1 MELPI
6 TRPSMIS
13 YADEI
18 QFPELLKD
26 LSEKKHNGFI
36 RITLNS
42 EEGYILFKDGEVI
55 AASYERLSRVDAIE
69 KIKNAMNVHGTLIE
83 IFNVKPNQIDFF
95 MDINKPY
102 LINSEATDLI
112 NELKKSTEPE
122 PEPVPEPKAVPQPKP
137 ISDAVNKPE
146 IVEKEPEPSKPVEE
160 QKTEPEE
167 PVVEETKPEPEPVEE
182 VKPEPVPVSK
192 PTETTEKP
200 QDNSVIEEKVKEP
213 ETVSKEKVSTPEPE
227 KSKVEEKKPEP
238 VNVTTETKQEVT
250 KTPEPPSK
258 SVEPESEEI
267 AEGTNSSDPK
277 VEEPENEEM
286 PSMDRTELLKKYG
299 IKDIQDE
306 DVDNLLESY
315 KGGSVSDEDLEKIE
329 LTLMNKIKKS
339 ILTIPRIKGAE
350 VMVFLD
356 HSDGLSGKVNIMI
369 ESESK
374 GFLSR
379 IMGESNGNKI
389 EKQII
394 DISQIEIRKSFRKY
408 PEIVDKFEVNVEIS

>member
-1 MELPI
+1 MDLPI

-26 LSEKKHNGFI
+26 LSENKHNGFI

-42 EEGYILFKDGEVI
+42 EEGYILFKDGEVV

-69 KIKNAMNVHGTLIE
+69 KIKDAMNVNGTLIE
-83 IFNVKPNQIDFF
+83 IFNVKPKQFDFF

-102 LINSEATDLI
+102 LINSAATDLI

-122 PEPVPEPKAVPQPKP
+122 PEPAPEPKAVPKPKP
-137 ISDAVNKPE
+137 ISEAVNKPE
-146 IVEKEPEPSKPVEE
+146 IIEKEPEPPKPEE
-160 QKTEPEE
+160 EPKTEPEKPE
-167 PVVEETKPEPEPVEE
+167 IEEIKTEPEPVEE
-182 VKPEPVPVSK
+182 VRTEPVPESI
-192 PTETTEKP
+192 PNETTEKP
-200 QDNSVIEEKVKEP
+200 QDKSVTNEKVKEP
-213 ETVSKEKVSTPEPE
+213 EPVTEEKVLNTPEPE
-227 KSKVEEKKPEP
+227 KVEEKKSEP
-238 VNVTTETKQEVT
+238 ATATTETKQEVT
-250 KTPEPPSK
+250 KTPEPTSK
-258 SVEPESEEI
+258 SVKQQSEEVV
-267 AEGTNSSDPK
+267 ENSNSSD
-277 VEEPENEEM
+277 VNDESLENVEM
-286 PSMDRTELLKKYG
+286 PPMDRTELLKKYG

-306 DVDNLLESY
+306 DVENLLESY

-374 GFLSR
+374 GILSR
-379 IMGESNGNKI
+379 FMGESNSNKL

-394 DISQIEIRKSFRKY
+394 DIAQIEIRKSFRKY